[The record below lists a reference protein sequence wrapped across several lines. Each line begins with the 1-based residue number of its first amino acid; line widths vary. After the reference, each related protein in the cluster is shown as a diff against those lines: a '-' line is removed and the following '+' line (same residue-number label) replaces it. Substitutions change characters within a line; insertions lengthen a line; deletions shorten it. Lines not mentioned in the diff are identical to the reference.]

1 MINVTFQFD
10 SIEAAQD
17 FLDDVKIG
25 DAAQGRRRPQVE
37 TFTAAA
43 DAAPRKER
51 KPRSDAGQP
60 RGPYKRKDE
69 LPVEA
74 AAPATVPA
82 ETPPAAPEAAA
93 PVAEAPQSDPT
104 PTALALADVR
114 AAMTGRSTEKN
125 IALLK
130 KFGYAKSSDL
140 PQAKYA
146 EFIAACKRGE

>member
-1 MINVTFQFD
+1 MITVSFQF
-10 SIEAAQD
+10 EN
-17 FLDDVKIG
+17 V
-25 DAAQGRRRPQVE
+25 DAAAAFLRAVDGPKPQQLPLSEAQGEKR
-37 TFTAAA
+37 
-43 DAAPRKER
+43 ER

-60 RGPYKRKDE
+60 RGPYKRREETPTDGA
-69 LPVEA
+69 PVVEA

-93 PVAEAPQSDPT
+93 IPVPAAELSI
-104 PTALALADVR
+104 ADVR

-140 PQAKYA
+140 PQPQYA
-146 EFIAACKRGE
+146 AFIAACKRGE